1 MHPRLPLTSI
11 VTVSFRP
18 NIYLP
23 STIGSSILNDTTHVL
38 RPLIVSRL
46 RSRPKQGLWV
56 RVSANGFNGK
66 ATVRRWAK
74 RRVTQAL
81 RLELRE
87 RGWEIDG
94 MHLHKDG
101 RVLRGTM
108 ELYAKETVV
117 AARWPDIRS
126 ELGRVVDAVVSMAE
140 DKISQCHGPLTQTK
154 MLISLT
160 VGKVDAGVAVLLT
173 EDKRLIEFPSI
184 LLPPSISS
192 GSIVDITVSRNLASE
207 AASQKSF
214 QSLQS
219 SILSTYG
226 QQSPTAPILRCRN
239 ATQTSIVLEWDPVS
253 LATAELRSLSLYRN
267 GSKAGNIPK
276 PMEMTSTKMSGLA
289 VDTEYN
295 FQLLLRTSAGVY
307 NSERL
312 IVRTHKM
319 TDLSGITVTP
329 GMMAPPL
336 RESLSGAIDRIG
348 GKIAENVRIDTTH
361 FVCMEGRGREWEKA
375 VEMNIPVVR
384 PEWVEGCEREGRIVG
399 VRGYYLNADPKLRQ
413 VGQGVGFQSPQR
425 QQQQPQQPRGEA
437 LRQGRTNSSASIS
450 NTQLPRR
457 GPQEPAPS
465 PSANNLRASNQP
477 PPSASPSER
486 GSPAPP
492 PPEKDTPKEAP
503 HPDVSPIQSM
513 ASKPGSPEGDSALS
527 PTVSSNQV
535 SEQSLRN
542 LKPTGQEN
550 GSTSPKR
557 ADNASMV
564 DVAL

>member
-1 MHPRLPLTSI
+1 MHPRLPPTSI
-11 VTVSFRP
+11 ISVSFRP
-18 NIYLP
+18 HIYVP
-23 STIGSSILNDTTHVL
+23 SRLSSSVLHDATHVL
-38 RPLIVSRL
+38 RPLIASRL
-46 RSRPKQGLWV
+46 RSRPKQGLWL
-56 RVSANGFNGK
+56 RVSANGFSGK

-81 RLELRE
+81 RLEFRE
-87 RGWEIDG
+87 KGLSTDG
-94 MHLHKDG
+94 VDLHKG
-101 RVLRGTM
+101 GKGLRGTM
-108 ELYAKETVV
+108 EVYAKENIV
-117 AARWPDIRS
+117 AASWSDIRS
-126 ELGRVVDAVVSMAE
+126 EAGKVVDAVMSMSAG
-140 DKISQCHGPLTQTK
+140 KIK

-226 QQSPTAPILRCRN
+226 QHSPTAPILRCRN
-239 ATQTSIVLEWDPVS
+239 ATQTSVVLEWDPVS

-307 NSERL
+307 NSEKL
-312 IVRTHKM
+312 TVRTHKM

-329 GMMAPPL
+329 GIMAPPL

-348 GKIAENVRIDTTH
+348 AKIAENVRIDTTH

-413 VGQGVGFQSPQR
+413 VGQGVGFQSPHR
-425 QQQQPQQPRGEA
+425 QQQPQQQQPPRGEA
-437 LRQGRTNSSASIS
+437 LRQGQTNSTASIS

-477 PPSASPSER
+477 PPSPSPSGG

-492 PPEKDTPKEAP
+492 PPEKDTPREAP
-503 HPDVSPIQSM
+503 HPDVSPIQST
-513 ASKPGSPEGDSALS
+513 ASEPAPPEGESVPS
-527 PTVSSNQV
+527 PTVSSEKV

-550 GSTSPKR
+550 GNTPPKR
-557 ADNASMV
+557 TDNASMV